1 MQKYL
6 IPLGLGIALVILSA
20 YLLTILNPFD
30 ESAAA
35 ILISSQ
41 SIKSSVEFIEL
52 VKELTAK
59 GLIFDYLN
67 IKNVL
72 IITATG
78 ASALICLFFAFHLTI
93 DKLFVKKFYEQPS
106 IFTAARRSVLFALA
120 VVGSIAS
127 RVYGGE
133 WYYALVWTGL
143 MLVIELLLWK
153 VFQKPAV
160 EVTGE
165 GEDSERKLTFFQKH
179 TQGLSFDPRNFPR
192 KFKAAVERFNLRNQ
206 VEDNDVD

>member
-6 IPLGLGIALVILSA
+6 IPFGLAIALIILTA

-30 ESAAA
+30 EAAA
-35 ILISSQ
+35 ATLISSQ
-41 SIKSSVEFIEL
+41 SIKSSTEFIEL

-67 IKNVL
+67 IKNIL
-72 IITATG
+72 IIAATG
-78 ASALICLFFAFHLTI
+78 LSSLICLFFTLHLI
-93 DKLFVKKFYEQPS
+93 VDKLFIKKFYEQPS
-106 IFTAARRSVLFALA
+106 IFTAARRAVLFALA
-120 VVGSIAS
+120 IAGSIVS

-133 WYYALVWTGL
+133 WYYALVWAGL

-160 EVTGE
+160 EGTGE

-179 TQGLSFDPRNFPR
+179 TRGLSFDPRSFPR
-192 KFKAAVERFNLRNQ
+192 KFKAAVERFNLRREQ
-206 VEDNDVD
+206 SEDDD